1 MRYENVL
8 HTILRYTSAN
18 LIINMMDMIMP
29 LSVIQLK
36 ITDQEYAQRNQVL
49 QEIIDQLGCEGIV
62 LFDADYIKYYTG
74 FAFIPTERP
83 MAYIMSKSG
92 ERAMFV
98 PRMETEHAK
107 TMGVIDRVA
116 FYLEYPD
123 TNHPMNVLVDTL
135 KDMRID
141 GTIGADSDGYP
152 WIFGYRGDPLSTLTG
167 NAVINCRAPIE
178 DQMAVKS
185 AAEIALLTESA
196 KWANLAH
203 MLLQKYTKV
212 GIGEVEVSQR
222 ASNEATLMMLEA
234 IGPIWRNNS
243 TYYEGAMANYRGQIG
258 RNAAIPHALTSNIK
272 FQAGDVLVTGAS
284 APIWGYVSELERT
297 MILGT
302 PSDDQK
308 RMFDHMMNLQTM
320 AMEALEPGKPCSEVD
335 KEVRAYFDKHDLMP
349 YWKHHSGHTIG
360 LRYHEGPFLD
370 IGDDTPIKAGM
381 VFTVEPGLY
390 VPELGGF
397 RHSDTVVVT
406 DDGAEMI
413 TYYPRDLESLTLPV

>member
-1 MRYENVL
+1 
-8 HTILRYTSAN
+8 
-18 LIINMMDMIMP
+18 MP
-29 LSVIQLK
+29 LSITQLK
-36 ITDQEYAQRNQVL
+36 ISDIEYEQRTQHLL
-49 QEIIDQLGCEGIV
+49 QIIDALRVEGVV
-62 LFDADYIKYYTG
+62 LFDADYIKYYVG

-92 ERAMFV
+92 EQAMFV
-98 PRMETEHAK
+98 PRMETEHAQA
-107 TMGVIDRVA
+107 MGVIDRVA
-116 FYLEYPD
+116 YYLEYPD
-123 TNHPMNVLVDTL
+123 LNHPMNVLVDTL
-135 KDMRID
+135 KDMGID

-152 WIFGYRGDPLSTLTG
+152 WIFGYRGEPLSTLTG
-167 NAVINCRAPIE
+167 NKIINCRAPIE

-185 AAEIALLTESA
+185 QAEIELLKESS
-196 KWANLAH
+196 KWGNLAH

-212 GIGEVEVSQR
+212 GVGEVEVSQR
-222 ASNEATLMMLEA
+222 ASNEATLMMLDT

-243 TYYEGAMANYRGQIG
+243 TYYEGATAGYRGQIG

-272 FQAGDVLVTGAS
+272 FAEGDVLVTGAS

-302 PSDDQK
+302 PSDEQK
-308 RMFDHMMNLQTM
+308 RMFEHALNLQTL
-320 AMEALEPGKPCSEVD
+320 AMEALEPGKPCSAVD

-370 IGDDTPIKAGM
+370 IGDDTEIKAGM

-413 TYYPRDLESLTLPV
+413 TYYPRDLASLTLPV